1 MWANNTLRIPK
12 REGSVD
18 RKSENIFWRRQFTW
32 RSSENNFSSVE
43 ERRQHVTYRP
53 SRENEHE
60 QMFFVSLLPGPP
72 PPRSLRH
79 THTPAPLCP
88 LKLLSLQRAAL
99 GLRHRHV
106 DVISIYSPW
115 STPMLNGRVTKGE
128 HKVTSLD
135 FVEHSLK
142 GRSWYC
148 VRVRLS
154 SQSTLVRIWA
164 TFWPSSKE
172 DICL

>member
-1 MWANNTLRIPK
+1 MLTGSLKIFS
-12 REGSVD
+12 EGDSLPEGLV
-18 RKSENIFWRRQFTW
+18 RTIFHQLKKGG
-32 RSSENNFSSVE
+32 NML
-43 ERRQHVTYRP
+43 P

-72 PPRSLRH
+72 PAHSLRH

-99 GLRHRHV
+99 GLSHRHV

-128 HKVTSLD
+128 HKVTS
-135 FVEHSLK
+135 
-142 GRSWYC
+142 
-148 VRVRLS
+148 
-154 SQSTLVRIWA
+154 
-164 TFWPSSKE
+164 
-172 DICL
+172 